1 MNANIKEMLTVI
13 QKVVPKMTIVYLS
26 VISNLAL
33 ELAPLALRK
42 IAVSATIRLA
52 VQNKFVISLV
62 KKLVV
67 KTRRI
72 AQRNVVQ
79 NPAAQNRIKVSAIQ
93 VAKRLVAQKLKPK
106 LADLIVRNNA
116 VVKNLREKIQVVTIA
131 TNILSKFTNKY
142 LLSRRYFIY
151 AKIRPPLKY

>member
-1 MNANIKEMLTVI
+1 MNANIKEMQTVI
-13 QKVVPKMTIVYLS
+13 QKVVPKTTIVNLP
-26 VISNLAL
+26 VINNLAL

-42 IAVSATIRLA
+42 IAINATTTRLA
-52 VQNKFVISLV
+52 VKIKFVTSLV

-79 NPAAQNRIKVSAIQ
+79 NPAAQNLIKVSAIQ

-106 LADLIVRNNA
+106 HADLVVRNNA
-116 VVKNLREKIQVVTIA
+116 VVKNLREKILVVTIA
-131 TNILSKFTNKY
+131 TNIQKQ
-142 LLSRRYFIY
+142 I
-151 AKIRPPLKY
+151 P

>member
-1 MNANIKEMLTVI
+1 MNANIKEMQTVI
-13 QKVVPKMTIVYLS
+13 QKVVPKMTIVNLP

-42 IAVSATIRLA
+42 IAASATIRLA

-116 VVKNLREKIQVVTIA
+116 VVKNLREKILVVTIA
-131 TNILSKFTNKY
+131 TNI
-142 LLSRRYFIY
+142 
-151 AKIRPPLKY
+151 

>member
-1 MNANIKEMLTVI
+1 MNANIKEMQTVI
-13 QKVVPKMTIVYLS
+13 QKVVPKMTIVNLP

-52 VQNKFVISLV
+52 VQNKFVTSLV
-62 KKLVV
+62 RKLVV

-72 AQRNVVQ
+72 AQRILVQ

-116 VVKNLREKIQVVTIA
+116 VVKNLREKILVVTIA
-131 TNILSKFTNKY
+131 TNI
-142 LLSRRYFIY
+142 
-151 AKIRPPLKY
+151 